1 MNRTP
6 PPGRYPDPSDPSK
19 NVYWDGRSWAGQ
31 SAPAVSSQNGKGRQ
45 TAVNF
50 GAFVLIAIGLM
61 MSTQSVSLLT
71 GSGPIWTAVA
81 VIAGG
86 TALAFFLGAS
96 VIIRVLAVLALVLGV
111 ANAISIENQMS
122 TKRDELTRVFDQ

>member
-1 MNRTP
+1 MGGPVGSSGVQSEREGP
-6 PPGRYPDPSDPSK
+6 P
-19 NVYWDGRSWAGQ
+19 DGGQ
-31 SAPAVSSQNGKGRQ
+31 LWGFRAHRDRAHDV
-45 TAVNF
+45 
-50 GAFVLIAIGLM
+50 
-61 MSTQSVSLLT
+61 LLT

>member
-1 MNRTP
+1 M
-6 PPGRYPDPSDPSK
+6 
-19 NVYWDGRSWAGQ
+19 
-31 SAPAVSSQNGKGRQ
+31 
-45 TAVNF
+45 
-50 GAFVLIAIGLM
+50 LIAIGLM